1 MHFDATTL
9 DSHEFHDN
17 NIKLE
22 ECLMNLTK
30 SRATVCGNPTQ
41 VVSANAFLQRIQ
53 CWPQLFCQWIIFLV
67 ETSSHTLTKNSTLQ
81 HM

>member
-17 NIKLE
+17 NAKLE

-41 VVSANAFLQRIQ
+41 VVSANVIPPKDTMLASIVLPVDNFPGRN
-53 CWPQLFCQWIIFLV
+53 FK
-67 ETSSHTLTKNSTLQ
+67 SHSN
-81 HM
+81 